1 MPNLSDEL
9 SAVKERRLNQFS
21 AAVLIWCGKSVKFDR
36 VCQTF
41 VEPYL
46 GTTHGAPSESDV
58 ALVLLQS
65 RTYSIRFGTC
75 SNMDIWHEK
84 KKIKK

>member
-1 MPNLSDEL
+1 MPNLADEL

-21 AAVLIWCGKSVKFDR
+21 AAVLFGAAKALSWTESVKLLSNL
-36 VCQTF
+36 
-41 VEPYL
+41 YL

-84 KKIKK
+84 KKNKK